1 MVRLV
6 PRDTKF
12 FDMFAEMASNLGDGA
27 RLLKQMLED
36 FKDIDARVQQ
46 LKDIEHRGDD
56 MTHNILTKL
65 NQTFITP
72 FDREDIYR
80 LASSLDDVLDFVYA
94 AGVRLVMYKIT
105 SAPPAASMLAGLV
118 VKQSDQLTDALARL
132 GKKHDNVLEN
142 CVEINRLENEADS
155 VARAA
160 IAVLF
165 EKEKDP
171 ISLIKLKSCMKS
183 WRPPPIR
190 LKTRPTSW
198 RAWCLKA
205 HKWNYGLCWQNEVR
219 PTTRRAPRV
228 KAERCVLA
236 ERLVKRFGAKR
247 HKEGTS

>member
-27 RLLKQMLED
+27 RLLQQTLKD
-36 FKDIDARVQQ
+36 FKNVDDRIRQ

-105 SAPPAASMLAGLV
+105 AAPEAATILAEIV

-132 GKKHDNVLEN
+132 GKKRDNVLEN
-142 CVEINRLENEADS
+142 CVEINRLENEADG

-171 ISLIKLKSCMKS
+171 ISLIKLKE
-183 WRPPPIR
+183 
-190 LKTRPTSW
+190 L
-198 RAWCLKA
+198 
-205 HKWNYGLCWQNEVR
+205 YEVLE
-219 PTTRRAPRV
+219 TATD
-228 KAERCVLA
+228 KAEDAANVL
-236 ERLVKRFGAKR
+236 
-247 HKEGTS
+247 EGVVLKSA